1 MKHVSNVFISY
12 RRKDSAPYA
21 GRLCDRLSALFGS
34 ESIFMDVQDIRP
46 GQDFTQ
52 AIQETLAKCHVL
64 IAIIGPNW
72 LETLRRRDPAQEDF
86 VQDEI
91 VEALRRNM
99 TVIPVLVEG
108 AKMPQP
114 GDLPTNLQPL
124 SRHQAVEIRDSRF
137 DDDFAQLTNVLRTVP
152 GLVMSGSPQHVRESR
167 LAGRWKWLAVAAVVV
182 GATVFFLM
190 MRPRT
195 AELTGGWIAEM
206 HKPGQPEYRIRLD
219 MIVTDGTLNGTVD
232 YPTGKA
238 VIGGGT
244 IAGSKLTFQTVHTP
258 QFETSPAIIRFQ
270 GDIVGTT
277 IHLTSI
283 DDNGIATGIAERIP
297 SSTP

>member
-1 MKHVSNVFISY
+1 MSNIFISY

-86 VQDEI
+86 VHDEI

-99 TVIPVLVEG
+99 TVIPVLVDS

-124 SRHQAVEIRDSRF
+124 SRHQAVEIRDNRF
-137 DDDFAQLTNVLRTVP
+137 DDDFSQLTDVLRAVP
-152 GLVMSGSPQHVRESR
+152 GLVMSRSPQHVRESG
-167 LAGRWKWLAVAAVVV
+167 LTGRWKWLAVAAVLV
-182 GATVFFLM
+182 GTTVLFLM
-190 MRPRT
+190 MRPRP

-219 MIVTDGTLNGTVD
+219 LIVTNGTLNGTVD

-244 IAGSKLTFQTVHTP
+244 VAGSKLTFQTVHTP
-258 QFETSPAIIRFQ
+258 QFETSPATIRFQ
-270 GDIVGTT
+270 GEVQGTT
-277 IHLTSI
+277 IRLTAI
-283 DDNGIATGIAERIP
+283 DDNGIATGVAERIP
-297 SSTP
+297 SSK

>member
-1 MKHVSNVFISY
+1 
-12 RRKDSAPYA
+12 
-21 GRLCDRLSALFGS
+21 
-34 ESIFMDVQDIRP
+34 MDVQDIRP

-72 LETLRRRDPAQEDF
+72 LKSLRQRDPAAEDF

-99 TVIPVLVEG
+99 TVIPVLVDS

-124 SRHQAVEIRDSRF
+124 SRHQALEIRDSRF
-137 DDDFAQLTNVLRTVP
+137 DDDFSQLTNVLKTVP

-167 LAGRWKWLAVAAVVV
+167 PTGRWKWLAVA
-182 GATVFFLM
+182 TVLVMAALLFLT
-190 MRPRT
+190 MRPRP
-195 AELTGGWIAEM
+195 AELTGGWIAKM

-219 MIVTDGTLNGTVD
+219 LIVAGGTLNGTVD

-238 VIGGGT
+238 VIGGGSV
-244 IAGSKLTFQTVHTP
+244 AGSRLTFQTVHTP
-258 QFETSPAIIRFQ
+258 EFETSPATIRFQ
-270 GDIVGTT
+270 GDVQGTT

-283 DDNGIATGIAERIP
+283 DDNGIATGVAERIP
-297 SSTP
+297 SSMP